1 MSPTVVT
8 TNKVFRWCPP
18 PKAFLLASNWFRQP
32 LLSALTRVPFALCG
46 CLLGRVHLG
55 PRYSVL
61 YSLCPAK
68 PLSYM

>member
-55 PRYSVL
+55 PR
-61 YSLCPAK
+61 
-68 PLSYM
+68 